1 MIFEED
7 VDSFLLRYLLNE
19 LDPEDRKKVEEQQLD
34 DHYLCTDIDR
44 MENIARQVPL
54 SAMERPAWDTKV
66 LESLG
71 VCSIQTD
78 SEIWKRVWSEEER
91 LNYASTPMFII
102 KAVK

>member
-1 MIFEED
+1 MVISMTRRKEAYEA
-7 VDSFLLRYLLNE
+7 
-19 LDPEDRKKVEEQQLD
+19 DRKKVEEQQLD

-71 VCSIQTD
+71 VCSIRLRFRNL
-78 SEIWKRVWSEEER
+78 EARLERGKRD
-91 LNYASTPMFII
+91 
-102 KAVK
+102 

>member
-1 MIFEED
+1 M
-7 VDSFLLRYLLNE
+7 
-19 LDPEDRKKVEEQQLD
+19 EEQQLD

-91 LNYASTPMFII
+91 LNYAIDTDVSGARGKKRRAALP
-102 KAVK
+102 AW